1 MGMSRFWRTSQ
12 NVRISRVEGSEVVV
26 FM

>member
-1 MGMSRFWRTSQ
+1 MSRFWRTSQ
-12 NVRISRVEGSEVVV
+12 NVRISRAEGSEVVV